1 MAKFSGINDVLAP
14 KTTSKAK
21 QRRAAA
27 GESRKERGA
36 KYLLDLVRGRLE
48 VVRYDSKERHTFKK
62 EKDASPAQLLELLRK
77 ALRCGVTVDDV
88 RHAQQSAKVDNPEYE
103 FLAKRFPW
111 TQATSAI
118 LEGFEEAHHEAVAA
132 ILGFELVTPA
142 EVEEAATQEEQP
154 QPKAKGRR
162 QRKAS

>member
-1 MAKFSGINDVLAP
+1 MAKFHGINAVLVP
-14 KTTSKAK
+14 KTASKAK
-21 QRRAAA
+21 QRKAAA
-27 GESRKERGA
+27 GESRKEKGA

-48 VVRYDSKERHTFKK
+48 VTRYNAKEKQTYRK
-62 EKDASPAQLLELLRK
+62 EKDASPSELLELLRK

-88 RHAQQSAKVDNPEYE
+88 RHAQQSAKVDNAEYQ
-103 FLAKRFPW
+103 FLAQRFPW

-118 LEGFEEAHHEAVAA
+118 LEGFEEAHHQAVAT

-154 QPKAKGRR
+154 KAKGRGRR